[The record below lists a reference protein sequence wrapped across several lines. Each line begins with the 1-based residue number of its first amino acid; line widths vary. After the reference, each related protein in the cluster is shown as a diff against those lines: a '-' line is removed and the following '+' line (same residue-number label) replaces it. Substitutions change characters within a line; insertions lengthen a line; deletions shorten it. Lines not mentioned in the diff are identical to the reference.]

1 MEFAFAT
8 WKGRGLTSAMKR
20 QTLGTDC
27 EHYNID
33 IACIQETKVT
43 SQCEQLLQTGHKLI
57 LMEQKKSI
65 HHGLGF
71 VIGPSLQNHV
81 IAYGCVS
88 DRIATLDLSLPLRN
102 GRTTKCPIVIV
113 YGPTTEKAQE
123 NPLLVEALYDEL
135 SNAIKI
141 PSRWLLFVC
150 GDFNSKLG
158 KLSKTDHDA
167 GLNLC
172 IGSYGM
178 GTRNKNGKALASFI
192 SAHGLFATN
201 TAFKHPVRH
210 RTSWVGH
217 IATPQRATDTKS
229 TTAVFNQ
236 IYNVLCKL
244 NCKPLLKDSRSY
256 GGTDLN
262 SDHKPVVTR
271 VRMDNVY
278 LVHKQKREK
287 SQVKYDLAKLT
298 NGTSTQER
306 YKKDLQNQVANA
318 HYDSNPNEALDTL
331 LKCVHKSAAKTLGVL
346 RNNQHRQH
354 TNDPQVAELSE
365 KQKALRLLIYQTGK
379 NKDRSAQRKER
390 NTILR
395 QIDKRLKEL
404 EIKRADDLAD
414 EISSTDD
421 CSKMFRAARALR
433 VGTSTP
439 SLLVHNTEGH
449 FIATDKGK
457 ADAIREWFL
466 HQFTDPDG
474 EKLDPFQGDPSPLEV
489 PISEDEVKRAI
500 ASLRNGRS
508 AGPDGVSNELF
519 KYGSDITSPVLTSIL
534 NYAFEHRHPIEAI
547 GEGTLIALPK
557 PKKPPGPPANLRPIT
572 LLNSIRKILSTV
584 ALHRIRDKIDNFT
597 GPYQSGF
604 KRGRCCADIVWA
616 QRMLVSVVMSKHWDF
631 HKMGIDMSRA
641 FDTIKRSKILEV
653 LDQAGCN
660 NDELRLVR
668 LLLSA
673 RPNSPVSEL
682 GMPLEM
688 EYADDVDFLDE
699 EKAPLERLLP
709 VAARNLKDSNLFV
722 NEGKTEFTHVYLAD
736 KPRRGEEEWRKS
748 KILGSL
754 LCSSADIEARCIMGN
769 IAFRSFCKIWIRRSR
784 IPLTRK
790 LQLYNACCVSIMLY
804 NCNRWAAPRTVIEK
818 LDTCHRKHL
827 RAITG
832 LQWPGSRVT
841 NDTLYKVCNTEPL
854 SVKVEKLRW
863 SLFGHILRMPQDTPA
878 QKALEFSFLSS
889 KRYKARRGR
898 HCINLLNLLK
908 GDLKRRRQ

>member
-8 WKGRGLTSAMKR
+8 WNVRGLTLAMKR

-43 SQCEQLLQTGHKLI
+43 SQCELLLQTGHKLI

-71 VIGPSLQNHV
+71 VIGPRLQNHV
-81 IAYGCVS
+81 IAYGRVS
-88 DRIATLDLSLPLRN
+88 DRIATLDLSLTLRN
-102 GRTTKCPIVIV
+102 GRTAKCPIVNV
-113 YGPTTEKAQE
+113 YGPTTEKAHE

-141 PSRWLLFVC
+141 PLSWLLFVC

-178 GTRNKNGKALASFI
+178 
-192 SAHGLFATN
+192 
-201 TAFKHPVRH
+201 
-210 RTSWVGH
+210 
-217 IATPQRATDTKS
+217 
-229 TTAVFNQ
+229 
-236 IYNVLCKL
+236 
-244 NCKPLLKDSRSY
+244 DSRSY

-298 NGTSTQER
+298 NDTSTQER

-354 TNDPQVAELSE
+354 TNDPQVAEVSE

-489 PISEDEVKRAI
+489 PISEDEVKRTI

-508 AGPDGVSNELF
+508 AGPDGVSNELS
-519 KYGSDITSPVLTSIL
+519 KYESDITSPVLTSIL
-534 NYAFEHRHPIEAI
+534 NYAFEHHHPIEVI
-547 GEGTLIALPK
+547 GGGILIALPK

-604 KRGRCCADIVWA
+604 KRGRSCADIVWA

-641 FDTIKRSKILEV
+641 FDTVKRSKILEV
-653 LDQAGCN
+653 LDQA
-660 NDELRLVR
+660 RLGV
-668 LLLSA
+668 
-673 RPNSPVSEL
+673 
-682 GMPLEM
+682 
-688 EYADDVDFLDE
+688 
-699 EKAPLERLLP
+699 
-709 VAARNLKDSNLFV
+709 
-722 NEGKTEFTHVYLAD
+722 TT
-736 KPRRGEEEWRKS
+736 
-748 KILGSL
+748 
-754 LCSSADIEARCIMGN
+754 
-769 IAFRSFCKIWIRRSR
+769 
-784 IPLTRK
+784 T
-790 LQLYNACCVSIMLY
+790 
-804 NCNRWAAPRTVIEK
+804 NCDW
-818 LDTCHRKHL
+818 
-827 RAITG
+827 
-832 LQWPGSRVT
+832 
-841 NDTLYKVCNTEPL
+841 
-854 SVKVEKLRW
+854 
-863 SLFGHILRMPQDTPA
+863 
-878 QKALEFSFLSS
+878 
-889 KRYKARRGR
+889 
-898 HCINLLNLLK
+898 
-908 GDLKRRRQ
+908 

>member
-1 MEFAFAT
+1 
-8 WKGRGLTSAMKR
+8 
-20 QTLGTDC
+20 
-27 EHYNID
+27 
-33 IACIQETKVT
+33 
-43 SQCEQLLQTGHKLI
+43 
-57 LMEQKKSI
+57 MEQKKSI

-71 VIGPSLQNHV
+71 VIGPRLQNHV
-81 IAYGCVS
+81 IAYGRVS

-102 GRTTKCPIVIV
+102 GRTAKCRIVNV

-135 SNAIKI
+135 SNAIEI

-178 GTRNKNGKALASFI
+178 
-192 SAHGLFATN
+192 
-201 TAFKHPVRH
+201 
-210 RTSWVGH
+210 
-217 IATPQRATDTKS
+217 
-229 TTAVFNQ
+229 
-236 IYNVLCKL
+236 
-244 NCKPLLKDSRSY
+244 
-256 GGTDLN
+256 
-262 SDHKPVVTR
+262 
-271 VRMDNVY
+271 
-278 LVHKQKREK
+278 
-287 SQVKYDLAKLT
+287 
-298 NGTSTQER
+298 
-306 YKKDLQNQVANA
+306 
-318 HYDSNPNEALDTL
+318 
-331 LKCVHKSAAKTLGVL
+331 
-346 RNNQHRQH
+346 
-354 TNDPQVAELSE
+354 
-365 KQKALRLLIYQTGK
+365 
-379 NKDRSAQRKER
+379 
-390 NTILR
+390 
-395 QIDKRLKEL
+395 
-404 EIKRADDLAD
+404 
-414 EISSTDD
+414 DD

-457 ADAIREWFL
+457 ADGIREWFL

-534 NYAFEHRHPIEAI
+534 NYAFEHQDPIEAI
-547 GEGTLIALPK
+547 GDGTLIALPK

-604 KRGRCCADIVWA
+604 KRGRSCADIVWA

-641 FDTIKRSKILEV
+641 FDTVKRSKILEV

-673 RPNSPVSEL
+673 ALETVRRSSARPNSPVSEL

-688 EYADDVDFLDE
+688 EYADDVDYLDE

-784 IPLTRK
+784 VPLTRK
-790 LQLYNACCVSIMLY
+790 LQLYNACCVSIMLF
-804 NCNRWAAPRTVIEK
+804 NCNSWAAPRTVIEK

-832 LQWPGSRVT
+832 LQWPRSRVT

-908 GDLKRRRQ
+908 GDLKRRKLGPPTTEKKLKELRELAKQKTRQ